1 MQDDLI
7 LQQPTRPQQLV
18 LLFHGVGSKASD
30 LAPLG
35 RTLAPHMPDALI
47 VSVQAPDAQGS
58 GWQWFSVR
66 GVTEANRPARVAET
80 MQRFVQAV
88 RDWQQASGVDSA
100 RTILIGFSQGA
111 IMVLESTQQSD
122 PLAGRVFALAGRFAQ
137 PPHVAPINTLV
148 HLMHGDA
155 DPVMPLRLA
164 VDALGQLR
172 ALGGQATLDR
182 FPGLGHGVDTR
193 VQDAIVVR
201 LRDVQSRAD

>member
-7 LQQPTRPQQLV
+7 LQQPPQPQQLV

-80 MQRFVQAV
+80 MQRFVQTV

-111 IMVLESTQQSD
+111 IMVLESTQQSG

-137 PPHVAPINTLV
+137 PPQVAPMSTLV
-148 HLMHGDA
+148 HLLVAETAAAFSYFFRTDKNKGPGVA
-155 DPVMPLRLA
+155 AKPLTHLPNLVGGAGFEPATPA
-164 VDALGQLR
+164 V
-172 ALGGQATLDR
+172 
-182 FPGLGHGVDTR
+182 
-193 VQDAIVVR
+193 
-201 LRDVQSRAD
+201 

>member
-7 LQQPTRPQQLV
+7 LQQPTQPRQLV

-35 RTLAPHMPDALI
+35 RTLAPHMPDTLI
-47 VSVQAPDAQGS
+47 VSVQAPDAQSS

-80 MQRFVQAV
+80 MQRFVQTV

-111 IMVLESTQQSD
+111 IMVLESTQQSV

-137 PPHVAPINTLV
+137 PPQVAPISTLV

-155 DPVMPLRLA
+155 DPVMPLQLA
-164 VDALGQLR
+164 VDALGQLQ

-182 FPGLGHGVDTR
+182 FPGLGHGIDTR

-201 LRDVQSRAD
+201 LRESWAD